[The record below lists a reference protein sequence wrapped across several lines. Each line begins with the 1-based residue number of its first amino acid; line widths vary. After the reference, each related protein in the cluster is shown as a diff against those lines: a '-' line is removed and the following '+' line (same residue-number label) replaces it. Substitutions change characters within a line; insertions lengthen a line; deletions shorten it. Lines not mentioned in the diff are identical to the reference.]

1 MAFNLFCLGREN
13 FCTPYFSWEG
23 KIFTPLIIFRDIFT
37 PLIIFWDIFTPLT
50 FSHPLFFLERENFR
64 TPYDFPGN
72 FHTP

>member
-1 MAFNLFCLGREN
+1 MAFNLFFLGREK

-23 KIFTPLIIFRDIFT
+23 KFFTPLIIFPDIFT
-37 PLIIFWDIFTPLT
+37 PLI